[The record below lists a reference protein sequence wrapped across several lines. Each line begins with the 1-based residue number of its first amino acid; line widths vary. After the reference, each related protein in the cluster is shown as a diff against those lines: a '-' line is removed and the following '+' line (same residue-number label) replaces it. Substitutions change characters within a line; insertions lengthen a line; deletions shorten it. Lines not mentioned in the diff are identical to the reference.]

1 MITDLKYLD
10 KDNRIT
16 KCSFI
21 KIGSAPNKIMILDEY
36 GHEHEI
42 NHTELFLSYPLSQEI
57 KDELYD
63 KPFSPFGK

>member
-21 KIGSAPNKIMILDEY
+21 KIGSAPNKIMILDENKQD
-36 GHEHEI
+36 HEI
-42 NHTELFLSYPLSQEI
+42 IHTEIFLSHPLAQEA

-63 KPFSPFGK
+63 KPFTPFGS